1 MIQEN
6 HMTDYN
12 EYFEKTVFRPT
23 ARRWSSVE
31 PTDRAMVA
39 DYRTLGETEHPDLP
53 PSEIISRLVD
63 GE

>member
-1 MIQEN
+1 
-6 HMTDYN
+6 MTDYN

-23 ARRWSSVE
+23 ARRWCSVE
-31 PTDRAMVA
+31 PTDRAMSP
-39 DYRTLGETEHPDLP
+39 DYRLLGETEHPDLP

>member
-1 MIQEN
+1 
-6 HMTDYN
+6 MTDYN

-23 ARRWSSVE
+23 ARRWCSVE
-31 PTDRAMVA
+31 PTDQAMVA